1 MTNEK
6 LSYYWNLL
14 IDMGVS
20 EETLKVITD
29 INGYNYKTL
38 CDVLYAVF
46 GYSDFEE
53 YENEY

>member
-1 MTNEK
+1 MTNEN
-6 LSYYWNLL
+6 LSYYWDLL

-20 EETLKVITD
+20 EETLRVITD

-46 GYSDFEE
+46 GYNDFEE
-53 YENEY
+53 YEDE